1 MKMLISI
8 IGGVEVVAEVER
20 RGVSTVK
27 NPPIL
32 ILIKN
37 DDLLTPLCS
46 SHLFRYLSRRID
58 PEKKGR
64 SPFGSEPFSQGYFSE
79 IPRRILPAVQ
89 SLPPTATPYHPVH
102 PLATIKPPPLSPTSR
117 SLDSPAYRLPWR
129 PPVH

>member
-1 MKMLISI
+1 MLISI

-37 DDLLTPLCS
+37 DDLLTPLLCS

-58 PEKKGR
+58 PEKRVEAPLGR
-64 SPFGSEPFSQGYFSE
+64 SRSPKVISLRFRGEFFPQFSLFRPPQRLTTPFTHLPQLNLPLYH
-79 IPRRILPAVQ
+79 PLPAV
-89 SLPPTATPYHPVH
+89 
-102 PLATIKPPPLSPTSR
+102 
-117 SLDSPAYRLPWR
+117 
-129 PPVH
+129 